1 MLLPFIDHF
10 DDSQAM
16 KASWEC
22 VDIDLVLLLRERG
35 CSPRQSDH
43 LVQHG
48 PGQGRRHGAGGE
60 DREGPEE
67 DSGGEQHQQQ
77 HGQLQEVTES
87 AQHLQGKTNN

>member
-1 MLLPFIDHF
+1 M
-10 DDSQAM
+10 
-16 KASWEC
+16 C

-77 HGQLQEVTES
+77 HGHQQEVEVG
-87 AQHLQGKTNN
+87 AARADVPRHLTLDKTSRRATQS